1 VAEQL
6 KSTLKSKFVF
16 TDKPGNGI
24 YHCEAGAAEGGEPD
38 TRSYMM
44 KERAIF
50 LPLSTRMLTMNY

>member
-16 TDKPGNGI
+16 TDNSGNGK

-38 TRSYMM
+38 TRS
-44 KERAIF
+44 
-50 LPLSTRMLTMNY
+50 